1 MKQTLKTHPFIKIDI
16 FHNIIFIMKVIIVL
30 AISFILII
38 IKCIFDLILPK
49 IAIIIPSI
57 FHKLIVWFINIK
69 VIQEGEITKSNNG
82 LLIVS
87 NHLSYLD
94 IPIIGSLVNGKFVAK
109 AEVSN
114 WPLFGS
120 LAKIGN
126 TIFIKRLK
134 SAINNERNS
143 IQEEINNGFNI
154 ILFPEGT
161 TSDGVRTL
169 NFKSSLFSSVE
180 HKNYLIQPIVIH
192 YKGINGMPLNRCLK
206 PIIAWYGDMELI
218 KHLYNVV
225 QLFSI
230 TARVSFLEPV
240 FSKDFKDRKSIT
252 FALQNL
258 IYKEYS
264 EKINGN

>member
-1 MKQTLKTHPFIKIDI
+1 MKYNTKTHAFIQNDI
-16 FHNIIFIMKVIIVL
+16 IHNIIFIIKLIIVFS
-30 AISFILII
+30 ASFILII
-38 IKCIFDLILPK
+38 IKYFFDLLFPKAAIL
-49 IAIIIPSI
+49 IPGI

-69 VIQEGEITKSNNG
+69 ITQEGKITKSNNG

-87 NHLSYLD
+87 NHISYLD
-94 IPIIGSLVNGKFVAK
+94 IPRIGSLINGKFIAK
-109 AEVSN
+109 AEVST

-134 SAINNERNS
+134 NS
-143 IQEEINNGFNI
+143 IYKEKNYIQEEIDKGINI

-161 TSDGVRTL
+161 TSDGIRIL
-169 NFKSSLFSSVE
+169 NFKSSLLSSVE
-180 HKNYLIQPIVIH
+180 YKNYLIQPIVIH
-192 YKGINGMPLNRCLK
+192 YSGINGMPLNRWSK

-218 KHLYNVV
+218 KHLYNLV

-230 TARVSFLEPV
+230 TVSVSFLEPV
-240 FSKDFKDRKSIT
+240 FTKDFKDRKSIT
-252 FALQNL
+252 FALQNV
-258 IYKEYS
+258 IYTEYS